1 MTDRISLTGLR
12 VRGRHGVLEHE
23 RRDGQEFLIDLTV
36 WVDTDKAARTDDL
49 ADTLD
54 YAALAHRAAQIVGG
68 EPYNLIETVAA
79 RIADEVMLDQRAHA
93 VEVTVHKPAAP
104 IGLPFVDV
112 AVTAR
117 RSRRSPGEH
126 RRPGQAQ
133 PGQARAGQPQPGQ
146 ARPSQARPGQAWAD
160 GAPP

>member
-23 RRDGQEFLIDLTV
+23 RRDGQEFVIDLTV
-36 WVDTDKAARTDDL
+36 WADTDKAARTDDL

-54 YAALAHRAAQIVGG
+54 YAALAHRAVEIAGG
-68 EPYNLIETVAA
+68 EPCNLIETVAA
-79 RIADEVMLDQRAHA
+79 RIAEEIMLDQRAYA

-104 IGLPFVDV
+104 IGLPVADV

-117 RSRRSPGEH
+117 RSRRRHDE
-126 RRPGQAQ
+126 RRRVPEAPGQV
-133 PGQARAGQPQPGQ
+133 
-146 ARPSQARPGQAWAD
+146 WAESD
-160 GAPP
+160 LEAPP